1 MVESIDH
8 NLTRNYKTQT
18 WDGRVN
24 SVIEDLSDQAYVAW
38 TRRGSAW
45 LIISLVRNSSFVKWY
60 FFLFIVLTISLSEKD
75 INPYIFSAC
84 WTSRP
89 HSIENTELKSGDEL
103 YRRGEPWEEISSLH
117 CVIGKKIVL
126 LIRPLQIL
134 LCFYR

>member
-45 LIISLVRNSSFVKWY
+45 LIILWWGIVALWNDI

-103 YRRGEPWEEISSLH
+103 YRRGEHWEEFSPLH